1 MTKLPI
7 GPIMIA
13 LALLGLI
20 GAFLLFP
27 AKKPAVTETF
37 SVVSAP
43 GTDANV
49 AQFPAHAM
57 AGAPTAPTPAVPTL
71 TPGEDPPVHR
81 EPGAIN
87 YADKGVV
94 PAL

>member
-1 MTKLPI
+1 MRKLPI
-7 GPIMIA
+7 GTTIAA

-27 AKKPAVTETF
+27 SRKQAVAETLRVVTAPAAGASIVQ
-37 SVVSAP
+37 P
-43 GTDANV
+43 
-49 AQFPAHAM
+49 PAAGD
-57 AGAPTAPTPAVPTL
+57 GAPTVSPSPTPTL
-71 TPGEDPPVHR
+71 APGEDPPARR

-87 YADKGVV
+87 YADKGVL